1 VDNYRAPSAHEQAW
15 GPAPWLAGL
24 TLLLMLGALVWRL
37 LDHDPENRLVAAV
50 LVVVLAL
57 TTLSLVRIRV
67 RLRADTTGIAV
78 TGPLHT
84 RRIAWGRIHSI
95 SAPQRGRFGRRASVL
110 EIEVRPDG
118 GAADRSDDTG
128 DTGDADD
135 AGDADDELL
144 TFGRFD
150 LGTDPADVCR
160 HLLRRQQA
168 AAH

>member
-1 VDNYRAPSAHEQAW
+1 
-15 GPAPWLAGL
+15 
-24 TLLLMLGALVWRL
+24 
-37 LDHDPENRLVAAV
+37 
-50 LVVVLAL
+50 
-57 TTLSLVRIRV
+57 RIRV

-84 RRIAWGRIHSI
+84 RRIPWGRIHSI

-118 GAADRSDDTG
+118 GAADHAADTAGAG
-128 DTGDADD
+128 DT
-135 AGDADDELL
+135 GDADDELL

-160 HLLRRQQA
+160 QLLRRL
-168 AAH
+168 